1 MCFKNRISPQPLSS
15 SIGLRF
21 ARGPQMSAI
30 GLRFARGLQMPAIA
44 SRFTQGAAMILLAGA
59 LMLSSATPAQALQAA
74 HPIATDSRIRTVRYS
89 PNEVYQFI
97 GHYGYQ
103 SAIELEEGEK
113 IQTVSVGD
121 SVAWLINPSAN
132 RIFLKPIE
140 QNALTNMT
148 IITDKR
154 TYLFELHAEETKDIR
169 DKNMVFAYRFIYPQA
184 DSSAVDYS
192 AMDPVPDFDKE
203 PEKYN
208 FNYTI
213 RGSNL
218 IEPIRIFDDGEFT
231 YFEFKDKNAEIPAFF
246 RVTTTGDEELINFR
260 KRGNYIVVERVAS
273 RFTLRRGADIVCV
286 YNEKMPQTNTPIPE
300 KPFLQRAREYDPF

>member
-1 MCFKNRISPQPLSS
+1 V
-15 SIGLRF
+15 GL
-21 ARGPQMSAI
+21 ALVTPV
-30 GLRFARGLQMPAIA
+30 PAY
-44 SRFTQGAAMILLAGA
+44 
-59 LMLSSATPAQALQAA
+59 ALQTA
-74 HPIATDSRIRTVRYS
+74 HAIATDSRIRTVRYS

-121 SVAWLINPSAN
+121 SIAWLINPSAN

-140 QNALTNMT
+140 QNAMTNMT
-148 IITDKR
+148 VITDKR

-184 DSSAVDYS
+184 DSSAVDFS
-192 AMDPVPDFDKE
+192 QMDSVPDIEKE

-208 FNYTI
+208 FNYSI
-213 RGSNL
+213 RGSNV

-246 RVTTTGDEELINFR
+246 RVNSSGDEELINFR

-273 RFTLRRGADIVCV
+273 RFTLRRGPDIICV
-286 YNEKMPQTNTPIPE
+286 YNEAMPMAMTPVHE
-300 KPFLQRAREYDPF
+300 KPFLQKVRDYDPF